1 MYYTGKVWDIL
12 LNQPTS
18 QVRSS
23 LLDLNISA
31 KEPCTTMSDQPED
44 AAAVSTGTGT
54 HQPQDWEPS
63 LSRSSRSRIWH
74 SQETWLIEQRQ
85 YKARLEKEGIK
96 GIELFEAMTTR
107 NLEHKLQTKAQNRCP
122 SCWHVTTR
130 SSAVATSCSAST
142 TISLDSPTTSPPK
155 ETQKNQSLVVVDHC
169 ICDQLE
175 PLVMRTTVRAS
186 PSLTTSKSTLTSSTD
201 HHNNLL
207 PNNVKLLILM
217 HQKEWMCGGNSA
229 KLLLQLLPDHCEL
242 FLFGRLGEVDRLFRR
257 MVTMVKKTKNDGN
270 INSCNKYSDGIE
282 NSDPMSHTMILWPS
296 PEACSVTDFLQ
307 QHQQHHNNHQQ
318 KQQQQQQQQQKRR
331 SPNNNKNNSQMD
343 CSTSPAVDDYNNSRT
358 RHESSS
364 TNTIDQEEIL
374 KVVVLDGTY
383 TQARNMRKSLR
394 KRIKKGQVPLATR
407 SSSTSHEDENEKKS
421 RIHQITRM
429 PQDVM
434 IRPVTD
440 SIFHR
445 AQKNYGQ
452 AHQQRSSKSSSI
464 SSSSTT
470 SSSTTMTKPRR
481 NEIIRSDDDS
491 CVSQIGVNDH
501 SSPSSSTP
509 LPLPPDDQ
517 SDIPSSMTE
526 VARRVSTAEACG
538 MLLVELGADVSVQER
553 ILDAIKINNQS
564 LATARAR

>member
-1 MYYTGKVWDIL
+1 ML
-12 LNQPTS
+12 
-18 QVRSS
+18 
-23 LLDLNISA
+23 
-31 KEPCTTMSDQPED
+31 SDKPED
-44 AAAVSTGTGT
+44 PAAMPTGMRI
-54 HQPQDWEPS
+54 HQDPS

-74 SQETWLIEQRQ
+74 SQEAWLTEQRQ

-107 NLEHKLQTKAQNRCP
+107 NLQHKLQTKAQNRCP
-122 SCWHVTTR
+122 NCWHVTTTN
-130 SSAVATSCSAST
+130 SAATTSCSAST
-142 TISLDSPTTSPPK
+142 LPLDGPTTSPPK

-175 PLVMRTTVRAS
+175 PLVMRKSVPAS
-186 PSLTTSKSTLTSSTD
+186 PSLTTPTSTPTSTLT
-201 HHNNLL
+201 HHHDNLL

-242 FLFGRLGEVDRLFRR
+242 FLFGQLGEVDRLFRR
-257 MVTMVKKTKNDGN
+257 MVTMKKKTTTNNNNKKKTNGCETHDNDDEDDGAINCNSCKND
-270 INSCNKYSDGIE
+270 SDGIE

-296 PEACSVTDFLQ
+296 PEACSVTDFL
-307 QHQQHHNNHQQ
+307 HQHHQLE
-318 KQQQQQQQQQKRR
+318 KQQQQQQQHQQQQKRR
-331 SPNNNKNNSQMD
+331 SLNNNKNSSQID
-343 CSTSPAVDDYNNSRT
+343 CSTSPAVDDNNSSRI
-358 RHESSS
+358 RHKSSP
-364 TNTIDQEEIL
+364 TNNIGQEEIL

-394 KRIKKGQVPLATR
+394 KRIRKGQVPLATSSSS
-407 SSSTSHEDENEKKS
+407 SSSTSSSYEDLNEKKS
-421 RIHQITRM
+421 SIYQITRM

-452 AHQQRSSKSSSI
+452 AHQQRSSISSSKSSS
-464 SSSSTT
+464 T
-470 SSSTTMTKPRR
+470 SPSTTMTKSSR
-481 NEIIRSDDDS
+481 NKIVRSDDDFRGI
-491 CVSQIGVNDH
+491 QIGVNDH
-501 SSPSSSTP
+501 SSPSSPPPPPSS
-509 LPLPPDDQ
+509 PDDE
-517 SDIPSSMTE
+517 SDKPSSMTE